1 MTSNVHHTSTS
12 VAFLSLNN
20 VNTLTDKG
28 ACFYIQKLHTCDPK
42 LAKDTIPVT
51 RLVTRLVTKMDA
63 QNGISPAYAFVGH
76 SAG

>member
-1 MTSNVHHTSTS
+1 MTSNVHQTSTS

-28 ACFYIQKLHTCDPK
+28 ACFHIQKLHTCDPK
-42 LAKDTIPVT
+42 LAKDTI
-51 RLVTRLVTKMDA
+51 LVTRLVTKMDA